1 MIEQN
6 RGEDGDWTASIHLL
20 LALVPA
26 AMLLVLLLRKVWDVD
41 IFWQLK
47 LGELI
52 LDSGGALPSE
62 PFAALHIGE
71 PLPAVAWAGQ
81 AAMALARRIGGW
93 DSLRVFDAAC
103 WLGGFGAVA
112 TACRL
117 RGASLLAVAIALS
130 LAFLVALPIASIRPQ
145 SFGCLCFGLLLA
157 LQRLELKP
165 VLTIALGTPLLVAW
179 QNLHPSVSVG
189 VAAMGFA
196 TLSGAAGWLRGRS
209 ALPVVPM
216 MLGLIGVAAIFATPD
231 GTSIIATSAAN
242 AEMSMAVGATEWL
255 PLWIPGNRS
264 IAVPIVVVALLTG
277 RLVARQRRFDLAE
290 IAIALGLGL
299 MTLAAYRFVLFWAV
313 AMVPVIARAVAPP
326 VARPERSEA
335 VTVLGSLLL
344 VAVATPLMA
353 PTRFAET
360 LPLAAVQLLRDHH
373 IRGTVYGDL
382 LFGGVI
388 IDTGYPDWRVAYDG
402 RYYRYSSEEW
412 RYDSD
417 IDSGIV
423 PLADV
428 VRRWSPAAFVLDERR
443 NAPITGE
450 LAHSKMWQRIYARDG
465 VVVYVPRIASIQTS
479 ASFISP
485 E

>member
-1 MIEQN
+1 MMEQT
-6 RGEDGDWTASIHLL
+6 RGEDSDWTARLHLL

-26 AMLLVLLLRKVWDVD
+26 AMLLVLLRRQVWDVD

-52 LDSGGALPSE
+52 LDRGGPLPGE
-62 PFAALHIGE
+62 PFAVLHIGE

-81 AAMALARRIGGW
+81 AVMALARRIGGW
-93 DSLRVFDAAC
+93 DFLRVFDAAC

-112 TACRL
+112 IASRL

-130 LAFLVALPIASIRPQ
+130 LAFLAALPTASIRPQ

-196 TLSGAAGWLRGRS
+196 TLPGAAGWLRGRN

-216 MLGLIGVAAIFATPD
+216 MLGLIGVGAIFATPD
-231 GTSIIATSAAN
+231 GISIIATSATN
-242 AEMSMAVGATEWL
+242 AEMSTAIGATEWL
-255 PLWIPGNRS
+255 PLWSPDNRS
-264 IAVPIVVVALLTG
+264 IAVPIVVVATLAGWLL
-277 RLVARQRRFDLAE
+277 VRQRRFDMVE

-313 AMVPVIARAVAPP
+313 AMVPVIARAVTPS
-326 VARPERSEA
+326 VAHPERSA
-335 VTVLGSLLL
+335 VVTVLASLLV
-344 VAVATPLMA
+344 VAVATPLIV
-353 PTRFAET
+353 PTHFAKT

-388 IDTGYPDWRVAYDG
+388 IDTGYPDWRAAYDG

-412 RYDSD
+412 RHYFD
-417 IDSGIV
+417 IEGGIA

-428 VRRWSPAAFVLDERR
+428 VRRWQPAAFVLSTRR
-443 NAPITGE
+443 NAPIAEE
-450 LAHSKMWQRIYARDG
+450 LAHSKMWQRVYARDG
-465 VVVYVPRIASIQTS
+465 IVAYVPRKASIQS
-479 ASFISP
+479 LADD
-485 E
+485 

>member
-6 RGEDGDWTASIHLL
+6 RGEDGDSTASTHWL

-26 AMLLVLLLRKVWDVD
+26 AMLLVLLLRPVWDAD

-47 LGELI
+47 LGEVI
-52 LDSGGALPSE
+52 LDSGGALPGE

-81 AAMALARRIGGW
+81 VLMALARRIGGW
-93 DSLRVFDAAC
+93 DFLRVFDAVC
-103 WLGGFGAVA
+103 WLGGFGAIA
-112 TACRL
+112 IACRL
-117 RGASLLAVAIALS
+117 RGASLLAVAIALG
-130 LAFLVALPIASIRPQ
+130 LAFLAALPTASVRPQ
-145 SFGCLCFGLLLA
+145 SFACLCFGLLLA

-165 VLTIALGTPLLVAW
+165 ALTIALGAPLLVAW
-179 QNLHPSVSVG
+179 QNLHPSVSVA

-196 TLSGAAGWLRGRS
+196 ALPGAVGWLRGRN
-209 ALPVVPM
+209 ALPVVPV
-216 MLGLIGVAAIFATPD
+216 MLALIGVAAIFATPD

-242 AEMSMAVGATEWL
+242 AEMSMAIGATEWL
-255 PLWIPGNRS
+255 PLWIPDNRY
-264 IAVPIVVVALLTG
+264 IAVPIVVVALLAA
-277 RLVARQRRFDLAE
+277 RLVARQRHFDLVE
-290 IAIALGLGL
+290 IAIAVGLGL
-299 MTLAAYRFVLFWAV
+299 MTLATYRFVLFWAV
-313 AMVPVIARAVAPP
+313 AIVPVIARAVAPP
-326 VARPERSEA
+326 VARPERSKV
-335 VTVLGSLLL
+335 VTVLASLLL
-344 VAVATPLMA
+344 VAVATPLIA
-353 PTRFAET
+353 PTRFAAT

-417 IDSGIV
+417 IKSGIV

-428 VRRWSPAAFVLDERR
+428 VRRWNPAAFVLDARR
-443 NAPITGE
+443 NAPITEE

-465 VVVYVPRIASIQTS
+465 IVVYVPRIASIQS
-479 ASFISP
+479 LAGD
-485 E
+485 